1 MNKKIAVFLL
11 LLILIGIAVF
21 QNVSARGKQTLKS
34 ADPLVQ
40 DTAPKPGFQVSTFTL
55 TSLDG
60 KSYDVGGKRD
70 KPMMLNF
77 WASWCGP
84 CELEAPDLK
93 NIYDKYKADFDLYG
107 INMTKNDE
115 QTEVKKFVKQ
125 YKLSFPI
132 LLDLDGKV
140 AEKFRFNFVPTSF
153 LIDRNGIVVDSF
165 NVLSAKELEQRI
177 KKLIDR

>member
-11 LLILIGIAVF
+11 LLILIGIVIF
-21 QNVSARGKQTLKS
+21 QNVSARGKEAIKNT
-34 ADPLVQ
+34 DPQ
-40 DTAPKPGFQVSTFTL
+40 AQGTAPKPGFLVPNFTL
-55 TSLDG
+55 KDMDG
-60 KSYDVGGKRD
+60 KSFEVGGKRD

-93 NIYDKYKADFDLYG
+93 NLYDKYKADFDLYG
-107 INMTKNDE
+107 INMTRNDDKAD
-115 QTEVKKFVKQ
+115 VKKFVEQ

-140 AEKFRFNFVPTSF
+140 ADKFRFNFIPTSF
-153 LIDRNGIVVDSF
+153 LIDRNGVVVDVI
-165 NVLSAKELEQRI
+165 NVLSAKELERRI
-177 KKLIDR
+177 TKLING